1 MVIDSGMHFR
11 VLQHFVQEALGLL
24 HVPYQTLKT
33 SKLLIWGAASTA
45 FVLTAD
51 SVQEILIP
59 EADQIIYSR
68 RQQFLHWREQMIPA
82 YQLSEL
88 LSYTDPLLEL
98 HSDQHG
104 VVDSSPHDQPEQM
117 LVISQG
123 QQILALESEV
133 EYLIAEPELVIKP
146 FEFENP
152 LKSYVYGYTIWED
165 RLIQVIDLA
174 SLLSQTIGKSQTAS
188 AAAKLS
194 DSFGAA
200 VISEAAACNTTPAMT
215 TVPNPSVLVVD
226 DSKAVRQMI
235 CLTLQQAGYQVLQ
248 AQDGQEAIAK
258 LQRSSSIQLVISGIE
273 MPNLNGFMF
282 LSHRLKNPL
291 LAKLPV
297 VILSSCSSN
306 RHRQLAMQ
314 LGATTY
320 FTKPYI
326 EQEFL
331 AAIKFIIEQKC

>member
-1 MVIDSGMHFR
+1 MVINSGMQCR
-11 VLQHFVQEALGLL
+11 VFQHFDPEALGLL

-45 FVLTAD
+45 FVLTAN
-51 SVQEILIP
+51 SVKEILIP
-59 EADQIIYSR
+59 QADQIIYSR

-88 LSYTDPLLEL
+88 LSYTNPLLEL

-104 VVDSSPHDQPEQM
+104 VVDSEPDAQSEPM

-123 QQILALESEV
+123 QQMLALESEV
-133 EYLIAEPELVIKP
+133 EYLVTEPELVIKP

-152 LKSYVYGYTIWED
+152 LQSYVYGYTIWKD
-165 RLIQVIDLA
+165 RLIQVIDVA
-174 SLLSQTIGKSQTAS
+174 SLLSQTIGKSQTPS

-200 VISEAAACNTTPAMT
+200 VIGKAATPAMT
-215 TVPNPSVLVVD
+215 TVKKPSVLVVD
-226 DSKAVRQMI
+226 NSKAVRQI
-235 CLTLQQAGYQVLQ
+235 VCLTLQQAGYQVLQ

-258 LQRSSSIQLVISGIE
+258 LQQNLSIQLAISGIE

-282 LSHRLKNPL
+282 LRHRLKNPL
-291 LAKLPV
+291 LAKVPV

-306 RHRQLAMQ
+306 RDRQLAMQ

-331 AAIKFIIEQKC
+331 AAIKVIIEQT